1 MATGTVKWFSDKGY
15 GFIAPDDAQSHDLF
29 VRDSG
34 IAGQANGPLVE
45 SAKVSYD
52 TTPSQPTKDRPPST
66 SRCCKPSPQRQ
77 AISSPE
83 LAG

>member
-1 MATGTVKWFSDKGY
+1 MATGTVKWFSNKGY

-45 SAKVSYD
+45 GAKVSYD
-52 TTPSQPTKDRPPST
+52 TEPTDKGT
-66 SRCCKPSPQRQ
+66 TAINVECCKPSPQRH

-83 LAG
+83 LPG